1 MVLEME
7 GLRKRFGGSRPVFR
21 LLLRYPQTA
30 AGIMQIVSSVGD
42 GLLLSKLRDKTGVR
56 DCR

>member
-30 AGIMQIVSSVGD
+30 AGIMQIVQA
-42 GLLLSKLRDKTGVR
+42 
-56 DCR
+56 